1 MDFARQP
8 AHAAVVGF
16 QLLAD
21 EVPDVD
27 IAFVGFHCLGFVWAS
42 APFTFSNEKAWKLI
56 TKCRRRLWNAFCTIS
71 NKIHANSMNLCLLI
85 PVREIFQ
92 IYDEG
97 TRAKAQ
103 FVCLCDYNPI
113 FFRFSILKFGSKI
126 KILSDLDMVLADND
140 EKWAKSAQKQIDF
153 APKRTKC

>member
-1 MDFARQP
+1 
-8 AHAAVVGF
+8 
-16 QLLAD
+16 
-21 EVPDVD
+21 
-27 IAFVGFHCLGFVWAS
+27 
-42 APFTFSNEKAWKLI
+42 
-56 TKCRRRLWNAFCTIS
+56 
-71 NKIHANSMNLCLLI
+71 MNLCLLI

-140 EKWAKSAQKQIDF
+140 EKWAKSTRKQVDF
-153 APKRTKC
+153 ARENSINWILEAIGKFRYLTTDRIIDQS